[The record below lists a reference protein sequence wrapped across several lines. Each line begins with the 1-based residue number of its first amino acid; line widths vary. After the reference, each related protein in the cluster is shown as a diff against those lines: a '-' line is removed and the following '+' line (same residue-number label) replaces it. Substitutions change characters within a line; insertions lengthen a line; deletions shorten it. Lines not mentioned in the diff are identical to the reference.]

1 MPQYRLSLTEATHSR
16 LEQLA
21 EEHEFTLSQ
30 MANHIIRTWQPPEAR
45 LVESKGKPNVK
56 PKTGNVIDDILG
68 V

>member
-1 MPQYRLSLTEATHSR
+1 